1 MKIERPRLHKLLERS
16 LETGDAAPLQAA
28 LQETPAAEVE
38 SFLSSVDASKRRD
51 IEKLLGA
58 SAQQSGSVGQASA
71 PASVTSGRSVVD
83 VRAQKQN
90 PWWKAVQADA
100 LPPVIHP
107 EPLRDVDVHGERF
120 TKDDV
125 ASLLRSIG
133 R

>member
-1 MKIERPRLHKLLERS
+1 MKIERPRLQKLLERS
-16 LETGDAAPLQAA
+16 LETGDAAPLKAA
-28 LQETPAAEVE
+28 LQETTAAEVE
-38 SFLSSVDASKRRD
+38 SFLSSVDAGKRRD

-58 SAQQSGSVGQASA
+58 PVSSIG
-71 PASVTSGRSVVD
+71 TSPLTGKSVVD

-90 PWWKAVQADA
+90 PWWKAVQAQPLPA
-100 LPPVIHP
+100 LIHP

-125 ASLLRSIG
+125 ASMLRSIG

>member
-1 MKIERPRLHKLLERS
+1 MKIERPRLQKLLERS
-16 LETGDAAPLQAA
+16 LETGDAAPLKAA

-38 SFLSSVDASKRRD
+38 SFLSSVDATKRRD

-58 SAQQSGSVGQASA
+58 PASSVGQAVPVAGPRS
-71 PASVTSGRSVVD
+71 SVVD

-90 PWWKAVQADA
+90 PWWKAVQAEP
-100 LPPVIHP
+100 LPPAIHP
-107 EPLRDVDVHGERF
+107 EPLRDVEVHGERF

-125 ASLLRSIG
+125 ASMLRSIG

>member
-1 MKIERPRLHKLLERS
+1 MKIERPRLQKLLERS

-38 SFLSSVDASKRRD
+38 SFLSSVDAAKRRD
-51 IEKLLGA
+51 IEKLLG
-58 SAQQSGSVGQASA
+58 GQPMGQTSA
-71 PASVTSGRSVVD
+71 PGAGRSILD

-90 PWWKAVQADA
+90 PWWKAVQA
-100 LPPVIHP
+100 PPLGAPIHQ

-125 ASLLRSIG
+125 ASMLRSLT

>member
-16 LETGDAAPLQAA
+16 LETGDAAPLKAA
-28 LQETPAAEVE
+28 LQETTAAEVE
-38 SFLSSVDASKRRD
+38 SLLSSVDASKRRD

-58 SAQQSGSVGQASA
+58 SVQSSSVGQASA
-71 PASVTSGRSVVD
+71 PANVTSGRSIVD

-90 PWWKAVQADA
+90 PWWKAVQAEPLA
-100 LPPVIHP
+100 AVIHP

-125 ASLLRSIG
+125 ASMLRSIG